1 MKAYIPQV
9 NNFVVFNKFWESGP
23 PAHPSDT
30 SNTLSY
36 ADARS
41 AHNSVRNQKQGSWQ
55 SVSQRPLSGQARRTC
70 RHISNDLLNSNSSS
84 STSCSVGPG
93 PSYGRRANSI
103 GKTVDHGQYR
113 ATSSTHF
120 RHDTISKSIYQPVQ
134 ATRVPSF
141 GRRSKPSTSID
152 PAHENVFGFANSSS
166 TYQQQQQ
173 SQQHHPLQP
182 SWRKRNDSRQQQ
194 DESHR
199 PQIGIRFAANDK
211 EVLGPRFSTD
221 NANTDELHNARNG
234 TTIHSYKMAEPGF
247 NAFKSEGV
255 RATATATKA
264 EERANTF
271 AQEYLKRLHNK
282 NAPHTT
288 SSNTPYQNTS
298 NRSHFQDVENTAFQ
312 KSRFHSMPT
321 YSRGLGVMSTR
332 PW

>member
-141 GRRSKPSTSID
+141 GAGPNL
-152 PAHENVFGFANSSS
+152 AH
-166 TYQQQQQ
+166 
-173 SQQHHPLQP
+173 
-182 SWRKRNDSRQQQ
+182 R
-194 DESHR
+194 
-199 PQIGIRFAANDK
+199 
-211 EVLGPRFSTD
+211 
-221 NANTDELHNARNG
+221 
-234 TTIHSYKMAEPGF
+234 
-247 NAFKSEGV
+247 
-255 RATATATKA
+255 
-264 EERANTF
+264 
-271 AQEYLKRLHNK
+271 
-282 NAPHTT
+282 
-288 SSNTPYQNTS
+288 
-298 NRSHFQDVENTAFQ
+298 
-312 KSRFHSMPT
+312 
-321 YSRGLGVMSTR
+321 
-332 PW
+332 